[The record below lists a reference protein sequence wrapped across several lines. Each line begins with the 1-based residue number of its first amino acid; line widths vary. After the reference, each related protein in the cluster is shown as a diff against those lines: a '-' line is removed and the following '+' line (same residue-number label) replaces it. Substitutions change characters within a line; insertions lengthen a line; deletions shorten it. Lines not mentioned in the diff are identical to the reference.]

1 MAIKFLA
8 DQTIDDNLSV
18 PTLKLTSIVNASTDT
33 DKFLVLD
40 SSGNVDF
47 RTGAQVRSDIG
58 AGTGD
63 GTVTGSGTSTR
74 AAVWNGTT
82 ALTDTLRLVF
92 GASTTFFN
100 NTTSNPIQ
108 MQNDGGIGTAKFE
121 GSATANS
128 STLQITPGT
137 QSKPG
142 LNFGMR
148 SGTGAQDTNT
158 GIYSSTADSLSISAG
173 GTESASF
180 TADGVFLGVLNAA
193 SSASVFL
200 TVDGSNIKS
209 RTAAQVRSDI
219 GAGTSSYSGW
229 KLDGDTSGS
238 AISIGSGDTV
248 DFVGSTG
255 IDCVASSGAK
265 LTITNT
271 APDQTVALTAGTG
284 ISISGT
290 YPSFTITNSSPSSGG
305 TVTSVGATTPINSSG
320 GTTPT
325 ISIDNA
331 TGTTV
336 GAAALQAGT
345 GISVSDANGVYTV
358 TADNNGTVTGSGTAN
373 LVPKWSSSSALTDSE
388 ISDTG
393 SVIKLGKDASS
404 QETLYLDTVNRKVG
418 FRTQSP
424 GSAFDVNGTIRVRN
438 QLNVGNTTEQNL
450 YVDGNGSAGGKY
462 VKMGNYG
469 QGNYFGITT
478 NINQPKYV
486 AAFGS
491 AGKVVEERRIITIK
505 VSGNGF
511 SNLSS
516 TGTTL
521 IPAPGSNSIILP
533 FEILIYKDTG
543 TTGTG
548 WPSGSPNF
556 GAEIGFCQG
565 NALNCNLSN
574 AFDAVWRLPRSLVTQ
589 TGTWF
594 WSRSSATL
602 NEVGTNTF
610 QLNKPLLL
618 RSATN
623 LSALPTAAWY
633 IQIRYAQLNYTA
645 GLINNVDINKTTN
658 G

>member
-18 PTLKLTSIVNASTDT
+18 PTLTLSSIVNAGTDT

-58 AGTGD
+58 AGTG
-63 GTVTGSGTSTR
+63 TVTGSGTSGR
-74 AAVWNGTT
+74 LAKFNSST
-82 ALTDTLRLVF
+82 ALTDSRIFESGT
-92 GASTTFFN
+92 GTFIKE
-100 NTTSNPIQ
+100 TTSYPLTI
-108 MQNDGGIGTAKFE
+108 QNDGSISTVEFE
-121 GSATANS
+121 GLATANS
-128 STLQITPGT
+128 SNIQITPGT
-137 QSKPG
+137 QSKPAI
-142 LNFGMR
+142 NFGKR
-148 SGTGAQDTNT
+148 SGTGAGDTNT
-158 GIYSSTADSLSISAG
+158 GIYSETADQVNIAAG
-173 GTESASF
+173 GAEAAAF

-200 TVDGSNIKS
+200 TVDGANIKS

-219 GAGTSSYSGW
+219 GAGTSDYSGW

-238 AISIGSGDTV
+238 VVSIGSGDTV
-248 DFVGSTG
+248 DFIGGTG
-255 IDCVASSGAK
+255 IDCSAASGAK

-290 YPSFTITNSSPSSGG
+290 YPNFTITNSSPSSGG

-373 LVPKWSSSSALTDSE
+373 NVPKWSSSSALTDSE

-418 FRTQSP
+418 FRTSSP

-450 YVDGNGSAGGKY
+450 FVNGGSGGQF
-462 VKMGNYG
+462 VKFGNYG
-469 QGNYFGITT
+469 ETGSGSQGNYFGITSSE
-478 NINQPKYV
+478 NQPKFI
-486 AAFGS
+486 AAFGDG
-491 AGKVVEERRIITIK
+491 GKVVQAKRVVTIK
-505 VSGNGF
+505 LTAAALNDSFTNAGKI
-511 SNLSS
+511 
-516 TGTTL
+516 L
-521 IPAPGSNSIILP
+521 IPAQGSNNIIWPTQL
-533 FEILIYKDTG
+533 LIYRGPGNAGTG
-543 TTGTG
+543 WTTGTNVG
-548 WPSGSPNF
+548 ATFYFCESDPACGLSERKNIAVIAGGVCGSA
-556 GAEIGFCQG
+556 GE
-565 NALNCNLSN
+565 
-574 AFDAVWRLPRSLVTQ
+574 
-589 TGTWF
+589 WF
-594 WSRSSATL
+594 WGRPVPLPTVNENPNVKWKL
-602 NEVGTNTF
+602 N
-610 QLNKPLLL
+610 NKPL
-618 RSATN
+618 RFRTNGNVNNATMD
-623 LSALPTAAWY
+623 WY
-633 IQIRYAQLNYTA
+633 IRIEYIQMNISA
-645 GLINNVDINKTTN
+645 GLTGNVDITVS
-658 G
+658 